1 MELHFISPEDL
12 ALILIIALILLGP
25 RDMQKV
31 GLMIGKFLRKV
42 ITSDGWKVFQQTSR
56 EIQNLPTR
64 LMREAQLDELKSIQS
79 EIHNELKQTA
89 DTVQQGTRLSQPV
102 GGLTPKRNDPPNPEN
117 TILPPPAASL
127 PTNDKE
133 NDA

>member
-1 MELHFISPEDL
+1 MELHFISPEEL

-64 LMREAQLDELKSIQS
+64 LMREAQLDELKDIQND
-79 EIHNELKQTA
+79 IHNELKQTV
-89 DTVQQGTRLSQPV
+89 DSIQENTRLSQPV
-102 GGLTPKRNDPPNPEN
+102 PGIPPKPMGPTQTEN
-117 TILPPPAASL
+117 TLLPAPPSSK
-127 PTNDKE
+127 PVSDK
-133 NDA
+133 DKHA